1 MASNGP
7 PLPPIKRKH
16 EATLLFTTDPSK
28 LKVDE
33 ILDSSW
39 CFKQQLQLE
48 EGVSIS
54 FKCGDSVSQVYIIH
68 LRFLKKHRFYRLVI
82 SYILI
87 YK

>member
-39 CFKQQLQLE
+39 CFKQHLQLE

-54 FKCGDSVSQVYIIH
+54 FKSGNSVSQIYIIH
-68 LRFLKKHRFYRLVI
+68 IFVFIYI
-82 SYILI
+82 SI
-87 YK
+87 YYELCNKL